1 MKKYPELTRETAAF
15 IEGLE
20 AKNDPPLYTLSYQ
33 DARAVLAAAQS
44 GPTPRPE
51 ADVTDFEIP
60 FGEGGAVELADR
72 PAEGRGGAAAG
83 RVLYPRRRLGHGG

>member
-44 GPTPRPE
+44 G
-51 ADVTDFEIP
+51 
-60 FGEGGAVELADR
+60 
-72 PAEGRGGAAAG
+72 
-83 RVLYPRRRLGHGG
+83 RRRGRRPT